1 MNQVERIT
9 RMENLLNEANA
20 AEAALDQALDR
31 YDAVREGLAE
41 LEACCCGGEWM
52 RDFETSP
59 LESSP
64 RT

>member
-20 AEAALDQALDR
+20 AVAALDQALDR

-52 RDFETSP
+52 RDFETIP

>member
-9 RMENLLNEANA
+9 RMENLLNEAKA
-20 AEAALDQALDR
+20 AAAALDQALDR
-31 YDAVREGLAE
+31 YAAAREGLAE
-41 LEACCCGGEWM
+41 LEAYYSGGEWM
-52 RDFETSP
+52 RDFETIP

>member
-41 LEACCCGGEWM
+41 LEACCCGG
-52 RDFETSP
+52 
-59 LESSP
+59 
-64 RT
+64 